1 MLDLI
6 NKFKEIIESVDTI
19 LIISHNKPDGDTLGA
34 NLALR
39 QALQK
44 KGKRVTSACS
54 DPVPGV
60 SQFLPFSDLVV
71 QEFILEDFDCVI
83 VVDTATKKL
92 VKFFETYPEL
102 NRTRKPIITIDH
114 HYSGNPFGTLNII
127 DDKATSTTSLLL
139 DIFSALSWPIDSNM
153 ATCLLNGIYTD
164 TGSFMHSNT
173 SKKVLRQAALLS
185 KIGADFQKIQENNF
199 QKTSIK
205 KLKLMGEVLSQ
216 IEVDENGI
224 VQSGVSKTTFEK
236 YNADSDDLS
245 GVADMICSIPNTEY
259 SILFTESE
267 EGTVKASLRT
277 RKDEVNVAK
286 VAENYGGGGHTKA
299 AGFRVHGSLNKKTI
313 WGFDQLPKK
322 NN

>member
-1 MLDLI
+1 MRDLI
-6 NKFKEIIESVDTI
+6 HKFGNIVESVDRI

-39 QALQK
+39 QALIR

-54 DPVPGV
+54 DPVP
-60 SQFLPFSDLVV
+60 SISKFLPFSDLFT
-71 QEFILEDFDCVI
+71 QEFVLEDFDCVV

-92 VKFFETYPEL
+92 VNFFETYPEL

-114 HYSGNPFGTLNII
+114 HYSGSPFGTLNII
-127 DDKATSTTSLLL
+127 DHNATSTTSLLL
-139 DIFSALSWPIDSNM
+139 DIFSELSWPIDSHI

-173 SKKVLRQAALLS
+173 TKKVLRQAAMLA
-185 KIGADFQKIQENNF
+185 KIGADFTTIQKNNF
-199 QKTSIK
+199 KRTNIR

-216 IEVDENGI
+216 LEVDEQGV
-224 VQSGVSKTTFEK
+224 VQSGVKKTTFEK

-245 GVADMICSIPNTEY
+245 VVADMICSIPNTEY
-259 SILFTESE
+259 SILFTESQQ
-267 EGTVKASLRT
+267 GVVKASLRT

-286 VAENYGGGGHTKA
+286 LAENYGGGGHTKA
-299 AGFRVHGSLNKKTI
+299 AGFRVQGSLSKKII
-313 WGFDQLPKK
+313 WGFEQLPKQQD
-322 NN
+322 

>member
-1 MLDLI
+1 MRELI
-6 NKFKEIIESVDTI
+6 SQFGDIIESVDNI

-39 QALQK
+39 QALIR

-54 DPVPGV
+54 DPVPAV
-60 SQFLPFSDLVV
+60 SKFLPFSDLITN
-71 QEFILEDFDCVI
+71 EFILEDYDCVV

-114 HYSGNPFGTLNII
+114 HYSGSPFGTLNII
-127 DDKATSTTSLLL
+127 DPKATSTTSLLL
-139 DIFSALSWPIDSNM
+139 DIFSQLSWPIDSHI

-173 SKKVLRQAALLS
+173 SKKVLRQAAMLS
-185 KIGADFQKIQENNF
+185 KIGADFTTIQENNF
-199 QKTSIK
+199 KKTSVR
-205 KLKLMGEVLSQ
+205 KLKLMGEVLNQ
-216 IEVDENGI
+216 LEIDEKGV
-224 VQSGVSKTTFEK
+224 VQSGVRKTTFEK

-259 SILFTESE
+259 SILFTEVQD
-267 EGTVKASLRT
+267 GVVKASLRT
-277 RKDEVNVAK
+277 RKDEVNVAE

-299 AGFRVHGSLNKKTI
+299 AGFRVQGSLNKKTI
-313 WGFDQLPKK
+313 WGFDQLPK
-322 NN
+322 NQG

>member
-1 MLDLI
+1 MRDLI
-6 NKFKEIIESVDTI
+6 HEFGQIVESVDRV

-39 QALQK
+39 QALIR

-54 DPVPGV
+54 DPVPEV
-60 SQFLPFSDLVV
+60 SKFLPFSDLVT
-71 QEFILEDFDCVI
+71 QEFVLEDFDCVV

-92 VKFFETYPEL
+92 VKFFEIYPEL

-114 HYSGNPFGTLNII
+114 HYSGSPFGTLNIV
-127 DDKATSTTSLLL
+127 DPNATSTTSLLL
-139 DIFSALSWPIDSNM
+139 DIFSELSWPIDSHI

-173 SKKVLRQAALLS
+173 SKKVLRQAAMLT
-185 KIGADFQKIQENNF
+185 KIGADFNTIQQNNF
-199 QKTSIK
+199 KRTNVR
-205 KLKLMGEVLSQ
+205 KLKLMGEVLNQ
-216 IEVDENGI
+216 LEVDEAGV
-224 VQSGVSKTTFEK
+224 VQSGVKNTTFEN

-259 SILFTESE
+259 SILFTESQQ
-267 EGTVKASLRT
+267 GVVKASLRT
-277 RKDEVNVAK
+277 RKEDVNVAK

-299 AGFRVHGSLNKKTI
+299 AGFRVQGSLNKKII
-313 WGFDQLPKK
+313 WGFE
-322 NN
+322 

>member
-1 MLDLI
+1 MRDLI
-6 NKFKEIIESVDTI
+6 HEFGQIVESVDKV

-39 QALQK
+39 QALIR

-54 DPVPGV
+54 DPIPEV
-60 SQFLPFSDLVV
+60 SKFLPFSDLVT
-71 QEFILEDFDCVI
+71 QEFVLEDFDCVV

-92 VKFFETYPEL
+92 VKFFEIYPEL

-114 HYSGNPFGTLNII
+114 HYSGSPFGTLNII
-127 DDKATSTTSLLL
+127 DPDATSTTSLLL
-139 DIFSALSWPIDSNM
+139 DIFSELSWPIDSHI

-173 SKKVLRQAALLS
+173 SKKVLRQAAMLT
-185 KIGADFQKIQENNF
+185 KIGADFNTIQQNNF
-199 QKTSIK
+199 KRTNVR
-205 KLKLMGEVLSQ
+205 KLKLMGEVLNQ
-216 IEVDENGI
+216 LEVDEAGV
-224 VQSGVSKTTFEK
+224 VQSGVKNTTFEK

-259 SILFTESE
+259 SILFTESQQ
-267 EGTVKASLRT
+267 GVVKASLRT
-277 RKDEVNVAK
+277 RKEDVNVAK

-299 AGFRVHGSLNKKTI
+299 AGFRVQGSLNKKII
-313 WGFDQLPKK
+313 WGFEQLPKQQD
-322 NN
+322 